1 MLEYPKEGE
10 NMWRTKLRKS
20 DYILFCVTVIFAT
33 VLLIVQRM
41 TPDSHGQLIVLID
54 GEETASYSLN
64 ESDDE
69 FTINNGTNTIQISEG
84 RVRMIGSNCPDQ
96 ICVHHKEISKNNETI
111 VCLPNKIVLV
121 IENASEATIDAS
133 TN

>member
-20 DYILFCVTVIFAT
+20 DYILFFMTIIFAI

-41 TPDSHGQLIVLID
+41 TPDSHGQLIILID
-54 GEETASYSLN
+54 GEEAASYSLN
-64 ESDDE
+64 ESDVE
-69 FTINNGTNTIQISEG
+69 FTINNGTNTIQIREG
-84 RVRMIGSNCPDQ
+84 RVRMTVSNCPDQ

-121 IENASEATIDAS
+121 IENTSEATIDAS